1 MWKEYYTDG
10 VTKRT
15 DSLYICSCSC
25 GKCYWS
31 CTYQKQCSECGR
43 DLISCEPASKK
54 RTAKQMTAQSCTDT
68 TKTHYLVYHVWL

>member
-54 RTAKQMTAQSCTDT
+54 RTVK
-68 TKTHYLVYHVWL
+68 

>member
-15 DSLYICSCSC
+15 DPLYICSCSC

-43 DLISCEPASKK
+43 DLISCEPAASKK
-54 RTAKQMTAQSCTDT
+54 KNGQINDRSKL
-68 TKTHYLVYHVWL
+68 YRYN

>member
-15 DSLYICSCSC
+15 DPLYICSCSC

-31 CTYQKQCSECGR
+31 CTYQNSALNVDG
-43 DLISCEPASKK
+43 
-54 RTAKQMTAQSCTDT
+54 T
-68 TKTHYLVYHVWL
+68 